1 MEIAMT
7 LSRRRTLALIGGG
20 VILAATAS
28 LGAIATRQPR
38 TALLPWGQAGQ
49 GADARHRALSW
60 ALLAPNPHN
69 RQPWLVDLSEDG
81 VVTLYVDTAK
91 LLPHTDPLNR
101 QITIG
106 LGCFLELMRMA
117 ASHDGHRVTITPFPE
132 GFDDRALDARPVARA
147 VFTPDPSVAPDP
159 LFAHALDRRSNKEPY
174 DTARPLPADTL
185 EKLAVATAARFG
197 GTVDAKE
204 VTDWRAFT
212 REALRIE
219 IETPR
224 TFKESVDLFRI
235 GRAEVDANPDG
246 IDFTGPLFE
255 VLGATGLMTR
265 DSSLDTASQAYKA
278 GLDAVYANADTAM
291 GHVWLVTP
299 GNSRPD
305 QIATG
310 ADWLRVNLAATAA
323 GVAFQPLSQAL
334 QEYPEMA
341 ALYRDLHARLAPQG
355 GTVQMLARIG
365 YGPEVAPSP
374 RWPLEAKIL
383 NA

>member
-1 MEIAMT
+1 MT

-38 TALLPWGQAGQ
+38 TALLPWGEAGQ
-49 GADARHRALSW
+49 GEDARHRALSW

-69 RQPWLVDLSEDG
+69 RQPWLVDLREAG
-81 VVTLYVDTAK
+81 VVTLYVDTNK
-91 LLPHTDPLNR
+91 LLPFTDPYNR

-132 GFDDRALDARPVARA
+132 GFDDRALDGRPVARA
-147 VFTPDPSVAPDP
+147 VFVADPSVAPDP
-159 LFAHALDRRSNKEPY
+159 LFAHAADRRSNKEPY
-174 DTARPLPADTL
+174 DLTRPLPADSL
-185 EKLAVATAARFG
+185 DRLAVATSATFG
-197 GTVDAKE
+197 GTIAPEE
-204 VTDWRAFT
+204 VEAWRAFT

-219 IETPR
+219 IETPH
-224 TFKESVDLFRI
+224 TYKESVDLMRI

-265 DSSLDTASQAYKA
+265 DGLMDTSSPAYQA

-291 GHVWLVTP
+291 GHVWLVTK

-323 GVAFQPLSQAL
+323 GVAFQPLSQSL

-341 ALYRDLHARLAPQG
+341 ALFAEVHAKLAPGG
-355 GTVQMLARIG
+355 GTVQMLGRIG
-365 YGPEVAPSP
+365 YGPEVEPSP

-383 NA
+383 DA